1 MRVYCGTDIIEV
13 DRIKNSIEHLG
24 ERFLKRIYTE
34 NEINYCEQRK
44 NMKYQHYAAR
54 FAAKEAIYKALSSLL
69 KDKYDLSWTSIEIL
83 KDVNGRPYVN
93 LVNIEIKEISNMD
106 ISLSHLE
113 KYATATAIVVTN

>member
-69 KDKYDLSWTSIEIL
+69 KNKSDLSWTSIEIL

-113 KYATATAIVVTN
+113 KYATATAIIVAD

>member
-69 KDKYDLSWTSIEIL
+69 KNKSDLSWTSIEIL

>member
-93 LVNIEIKEISNMD
+93 LANIEIEGICNMD

-113 KYATATAIVVTN
+113 KYATATAIVVAD